1 MFPAVALRVSASLS
15 VIAACLL
22 LPARALADDPKSG
35 GAEPRPAESAAL
47 PTPSGTPAP
56 AAIREEIEQ
65 LQQLA
70 ARIRALSDG
79 SLDPT
84 VEPQS
89 LFDVSLQRSAA
100 IDLEARRLRQLLATQ
115 PDAGEPDAGA
125 ETAASPASKD
135 ATPKAAPSAS
145 PVDGEAEDA
154 GAQPVP
160 DAGAQPPDDASP
172 EQLAEWLWLVRVE
185 VDRARLAFL
194 QLPEARRTALLDE
207 HAKRR
212 EERTPAASPSASA
225 SADPGKTAEAER
237 LAALEAAK
245 RARTEATRLVQEE
258 RARLLGIKADLRT
271 FEADLAEREK
281 QLEARAEQGLA
292 WRRRVE
298 EVITKRQEGLAGPE
312 LADRTYEELVR
323 SLRATE
329 DELSAALRETRGDSR
344 TPAVGED
351 RLDTLGANVDR
362 SAVDTLRGELTR
374 EEARLRRREA
384 KFRREQARLLMQ
396 RVGSL
401 NRDRLDL
408 AHHLSSEKR
417 SEIVSFGAEGLR
429 QAGAELGQV
438 AQVARYHLVMALE
451 WLTDSEARRGTAA
464 NAIVATV
471 SGFKVLAVLLP
482 FIWWRRRAS
491 GLISH
496 WQVRLANSYGAFSP
510 PPAIERAQRWL
521 AIYRNC
527 RVSFEWLAVILVIHA
542 LLPQE
547 IAELFEIS
555 LLYVSLTWLLG
566 GKVIVDALNAIAAE
580 APRVLGGTSSGELRL
595 RSLNL
600 VGRVV
605 VAFGL
610 LLSLTERVVGAG
622 TVYTWVLKLCWLA
635 AIPIALYLIHWW
647 RPVIFERLSLRRRKN
662 RFVLW
667 VEQQEQGWRGSI
679 AAAVGGVY
687 LMGLGLWRLV
697 RHYLGGLEITRRL
710 LAYWFRREAGQRSLS
725 PEDGAADAPLG
736 AADRVALDP
745 EQPGQSYVPGIAD
758 VQVDEVIARIE
769 APGGGVFAV
778 VGERGSG
785 KTCVLR
791 RIQESSLESLS
802 VTCRRGGYAAL
813 VDDLAKLFGPATPK
827 EAAALAKRI
836 DARSEDNALLLDDA
850 QHLIRP
856 TIGGFDDFDRLMAL
870 ARRASSNCA
879 WILAFDDAIWR
890 YLERAR
896 GVRPLFDDVVFIKPW
911 SEESVA
917 QLLRERSEAAGI
929 EPSFER
935 LVTGL
940 PETADDID
948 RAEALT
954 RARRN
959 YYRVVWDYTG
969 GNPGLALHFW
979 RESLRVD
986 ADGDKVVSLFVVP
999 DASDLERL
1007 PDATVFVLRAVLQLE
1022 PTQPDDIVAVTA
1034 LGHDEVADALRY
1046 TKLRGYVEQG
1056 AEGYRIT
1063 WAWFRAV
1070 TRLLNRRHLLAI
1082 PRGT

>member
-1 MFPAVALRVSASLS
+1 MFRAVDSRPSVSLA
-15 VIAACLL
+15 VIAAYLL
-22 LPARALADDPKSG
+22 LPARALADDPKSVA
-35 GAEPRPAESAAL
+35 AEPRPAASAVA
-47 PTPSGTPAP
+47 PTPSATPAP
-56 AAIREEIEQ
+56 VAMLEEIEQ

-70 ARIRALSDG
+70 TRIRALNAG
-79 SLDPT
+79 NLDPT
-84 VEPQS
+84 VEPQT
-89 LFDVSLQRSAA
+89 LFDVPLQRSAA
-100 IDLEARRLRQLLATQ
+100 VDLEVRRLTRMLQS
-115 PDAGEPDAGA
+115 DEGEAGGGA
-125 ETAASPASKD
+125 EAAAPPVPKAASVKAASSASPADGGAD
-135 ATPKAAPSAS
+135 AA
-145 PVDGEAEDA
+145 D
-154 GAQPVP
+154 QPAP
-160 DAGAQPPDDASP
+160 DASAQPPEDSSP
-172 EQLAEWLWLVRVE
+172 EGLSERLWLARIE
-185 VDRARLAFL
+185 VDRARLVFL
-194 QLPEARRTALLDE
+194 QLPEARRTALLEE

-212 EERTPAASPSASA
+212 KGQIPSPTPSASA
-225 SADPGKTAEAER
+225 SADPGQKAKAER

-245 RARTEATRLVQEE
+245 RARTEAARLVQEE
-258 RARLLGIKADLRT
+258 RARLLGVKAEHRT

-281 QLEARAEQGLA
+281 QLEARAEQSLA

-298 EVITKRQEGLAGPE
+298 EVITKRSEGLAGPE
-312 LADRTYEELVR
+312 LADRTYDELVR
-323 SLRATE
+323 ALRGYE
-329 DELSAALRETRGDSR
+329 DELSEALRETRSDSR
-344 TPAVGED
+344 TPAVGDD
-351 RLDTLGANVDR
+351 RLDTLGASVDR
-362 SAVDTLRGELTR
+362 SAVDTLRAELTQ
-374 EEARLRRREA
+374 EQAKLRRREG

-408 AHHLSSEKR
+408 AQHLSSAKR
-417 SEIVSFGAEGLR
+417 SEIVGFGAAGLR

-451 WLTDSEARRGTAA
+451 WLTDSDARRGTAA

-482 FIWWRRRAS
+482 FIWWRRRAT

-496 WQVRLANSYGAFSP
+496 WQVRLSNSYGSLTA
-510 PPAIERAQRWL
+510 PPAIERVQRWL
-521 AIYRNC
+521 AIYSNC
-527 RVSFEWLAVILVIHA
+527 RVSLEWLVVVLVTHA

-547 IAELFEIS
+547 LAELFEVS

-566 GKVIVDALNAIAAE
+566 GKVIVDVLNAIAAE
-580 APRVLGGTSSGELRL
+580 APRVLGASSSGELRL

-610 LLSLTERVVGAG
+610 ALSLTDRLVGAG
-622 TVYTWVLKLCWLA
+622 TAHAWVLKVCWIA
-635 AIPIALYLIHWW
+635 AVPIALYLVRWW

-662 RFVLW
+662 RFVVW

-679 AAAVGGVY
+679 AAAAGGVY
-687 LMGLGLWRLV
+687 LMGLGLWRTA

-725 PEDGAADAPLG
+725 PDNGSSDSPLG

-745 EQPGQSYVPGIAD
+745 EQPGQSYVPSIAD
-758 VQVDEVIARIE
+758 AQVNEVIARVV

-785 KTCVLR
+785 KTCILR
-791 RIQESSLESLS
+791 RIQESSTDSLS
-802 VTCRRGGYAAL
+802 VSCRRGGYAAL
-813 VDDLAKLFGPATPK
+813 VEDLAKLFGTDTPRD
-827 EAAALAKRI
+827 ADVLAERI
-836 DARSEDNALLLDDA
+836 DARTEDNALLLDDA
-850 QHLIRP
+850 HRLVRP
-856 TIGGFDDFDRLMAL
+856 VIGGFDDFDRVMAL
-870 ARRASSNCA
+870 ARKASSNSA
-879 WILAFDDAIWR
+879 WIFAFDDTIWR

-896 GVRPLFDDVVFIKPW
+896 GIRPLFDDVIFIKPW

-929 EPSFER
+929 EPNFER

-986 ADGDKVVSLFVVP
+986 AEGNRVVSLFVVP
-999 DASDLERL
+999 DSSDLERL

-1022 PTQPDDIVAVTA
+1022 PTQHEDIVAVTA

-1046 TKLRGYVEQG
+1046 CKLRG
-1056 AEGYRIT
+1056 
-1063 WAWFRAV
+1063 
-1070 TRLLNRRHLLAI
+1070 
-1082 PRGT
+1082 